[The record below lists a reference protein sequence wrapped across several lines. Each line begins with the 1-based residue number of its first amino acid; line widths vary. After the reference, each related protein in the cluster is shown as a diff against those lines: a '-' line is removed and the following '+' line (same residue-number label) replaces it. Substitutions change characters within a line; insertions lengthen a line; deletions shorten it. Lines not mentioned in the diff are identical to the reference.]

1 MGAQAPI
8 TAWWH
13 ARTLPEEPRSSQ
25 TDSLQ
30 GRSQHSPWPP
40 GNRQVP
46 SMTCSAAYRWR
57 LFDGQ
62 SGISVLIADEDFIRR
77 VDASEISFSK
87 GDILICEV
95 LIRQVQGPTGLKTTY
110 VVERV
115 LEHKQA
121 ARQLAIRFD

>member
-1 MGAQAPI
+1 
-8 TAWWH
+8 
-13 ARTLPEEPRSSQ
+13 
-25 TDSLQ
+25 
-30 GRSQHSPWPP
+30 
-40 GNRQVP
+40 
-46 SMTCSAAYRWR
+46 MTCSAAYRWR